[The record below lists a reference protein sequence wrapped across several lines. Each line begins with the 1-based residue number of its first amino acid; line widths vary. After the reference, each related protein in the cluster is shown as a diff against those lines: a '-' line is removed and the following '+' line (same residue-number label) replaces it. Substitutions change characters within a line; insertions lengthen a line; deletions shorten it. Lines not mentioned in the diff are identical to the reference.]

1 MHTYLTKLLLLLLLL
16 LVPGSQVSSL
26 TSDKEEIE
34 RIAKELSAREG
45 RLSEDKQVWP

>member
-1 MHTYLTKLLLLLLLL
+1 MCTYHTQLLLLLL
-16 LVPGSQVSSL
+16 LVLLLEPQVSSL

-34 RIAKELSAREG
+34 RIAKELSVREG